1 MMASFMSYFGGRR
14 DPKQSARDAIVTLR
28 QQLQMLEK
36 KEEYLQKKIN
46 EEVAKAKANATTN
59 KTAATNALRRKKVH
73 EQEMDRLQGTR
84 MQLEMQV
91 NTLES
96 ANMNA
101 ETMAALKKG
110 ADALKHIH
118 GNMTLDKVDAT
129 MSSIQEQTQVANE
142 ISEAISNPMYGAG
155 DQIDEDE
162 LKAELAELE
171 QEELNDRLMG
181 ADHVPIHA
189 PAGPSKVQSSSARVA
204 EEDDEEA
211 QLKALQAEL
220 AM

>member
-1 MMASFMSYFGGRR
+1 MASFMSYFGGRR

-36 KEEYLQKKIN
+36 KEEYLQKKID
-46 EEVAKAKANATTN
+46 EEVAKARANATTN
-59 KTAATNALRRKKVH
+59 KTGSWHIYLIIIMLIGIMWPSAATNALRRKKVH

-118 GNMTLDKVDAT
+118 GNMSVVLLPESEIELTPFSGLSTRSMRQCHLFRSKLKLRTRFRKRYLTRCMAQAIRLTRCACDRA
-129 MSSIQEQTQVANE
+129 SS
-142 ISEAISNPMYGAG
+142 Y
-155 DQIDEDE
+155 
-162 LKAELAELE
+162 
-171 QEELNDRLMG
+171 
-181 ADHVPIHA
+181 
-189 PAGPSKVQSSSARVA
+189 QSSTHDVVLPFSG
-204 EEDDEEA
+204 
-211 QLKALQAEL
+211 
-220 AM
+220 